1 MRQGSSIP
9 PTGLSR
15 LYPLYGL
22 CGCSQIQ
29 SWVGTGTQEAVVE
42 AVVDAVVGTLV
53 VVLVVVTGQG
63 KTVVETL
70 GPGGVGGDGYAGGYL
85 VLQDDQE
92 HLLPGHELPQ

>member
-1 MRQGSSIP
+1 MLLQVRQGSSIP

-22 CGCSQIQ
+22 CGCSQMQ
-29 SWVGTGTQEAVVE
+29 SWVGTGTHET
-42 AVVDAVVGTLV
+42 VVDAVVVTCV
-53 VVLVVVTGQG
+53 VVLVVLVVQG

-70 GPGGVGGDGYAGGYL
+70 GPGGGGGGFAGGYF